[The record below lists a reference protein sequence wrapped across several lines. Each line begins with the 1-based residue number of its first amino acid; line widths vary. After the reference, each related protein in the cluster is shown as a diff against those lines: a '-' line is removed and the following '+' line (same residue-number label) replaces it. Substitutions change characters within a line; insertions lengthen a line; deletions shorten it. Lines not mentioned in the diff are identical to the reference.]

1 MASSI
6 TWCEFPMGSRCIE
19 PLRLQ
24 GSESQPVKSTQILAE
39 IHAQGTHSRIPF
51 TQQRVLAIYGSFEPS
66 WLRGLIRSR
75 RFEGLLKM
83 AS

>member
-1 MASSI
+1 M
-6 TWCEFPMGSRCIE
+6 
-19 PLRLQ
+19 
-24 GSESQPVKSTQILAE
+24 KSTQILAE
-39 IHAQGTHSRIPF
+39 IHAQGTRSCIPF